1 MSWLFSRALV
11 AEYSAENFSDGEQY
25 VPLSGMN
32 MPEMF
37 LSHGKTTEH
46 SILSRFGMMCKPL
59 TDDLGEELLK
69 SLLADSRAKISAQQE
84 KAQGSTG
91 SEAVC
96 GVKWRELSAR
106 FCPISY
112 GWKTHRCLWEED
124 LHESLVTLP
133 RWGMTVNGVLLERT
147 TPVQGIKETGYGY
160 EPNGNDFHHTPNTTG
175 LDGGSNSRNALKK
188 RQSFWRTPDCANGGT
203 VSEDALCDMADGNMI
218 RASGQAKQLRLQDQV
233 RHPDLFPTP
242 QQSDYKNKKTSKKWE
257 KQGKINF
264 SLGNPDVLKMWP
276 TITQHGNYNRKGL
289 TKNSGD
295 GLATAVRMWGTPKCQ
310 DERAATTDRGKSNLG
325 EEVHGDSD
333 ISNGERL
340 NPDWV
345 EWLMGWPIGY
355 TRLSPITAEILSW
368 DEDPADYGSIPRVT
382 NEKLHRSERI
392 KRIGNGQCP
401 QALVL
406 AYLILSKDDIPKKQK
421 QYLEEAA

>member
-11 AEYSAENFSDGEQY
+11 AEYSEVNFSDGGPY
-25 VPLSGMN
+25 APLSGIN

-46 SILSRFGMMCKPL
+46 SLLSRFGMMCKPL
-59 TDDLGEELLK
+59 MDDLGEELLK

-84 KAQGSTG
+84 KAQGSTE
-91 SEAVC
+91 SEVVC

-147 TPVQGIKETGYGY
+147 TPVPGIKETGYGL
-160 EPNGNDFHHTPNTTG
+160 EPNGSDFHHTPNTTG

-203 VSEDALCDMADGNMI
+203 VSEDALCDMADGNMT

-242 QQSDYKNKKTSKKWE
+242 QARDFRSGEGHRWQTPEKRSRNLNDKVAFINNYRTYPTPCMSDHKGSGTGQAMIRKDGKKCGDRLDFAVE
-257 KQGKINF
+257 P
-264 SLGNPDVLKMWP
+264 GN
-276 TITQHGNYNRKGL
+276 
-289 TKNSGD
+289 
-295 GLATAVRMWGTPKCQ
+295 
-310 DERAATTDRGKSNLG
+310 
-325 EEVHGDSD
+325 
-333 ISNGERL
+333 NGRL

-406 AYLILSKDDIPKKQK
+406 AYLILSKDDIPKKQR
-421 QYLEEAA
+421 QHFEEAA

>member
-11 AEYSAENFSDGEQY
+11 AEYSAENCSDGEPSA
-25 VPLSGMN
+25 PLSGMN

-69 SLLADSRAKISAQQE
+69 SLLEDSRAKISVQQE
-84 KAQGSTG
+84 KAQGLTG

-242 QQSDYKNKKTSKKWE
+242 QARDFRSGEGHRWQTPEKRSRNLNDAIAFINGHKLFPTPQASDDRDRGNLSSPCVQKRIKNN
-257 KQGKINF
+257 KQINL
-264 SLGNPDVLKMWP
+264 SMCVSE
-276 TITQHGNYNRKGL
+276 
-289 TKNSGD
+289 NSG
-295 GLATAVRMWGTPKCQ
+295 K
-310 DERAATTDRGKSNLG
+310 
-325 EEVHGDSD
+325 
-333 ISNGERL
+333 L

-355 TRLSPITAEILSW
+355 TRLSPITAELLSW

-382 NEKLHRSERI
+382 DEKLHRSERI

-406 AYLILSKDDIPKKQK
+406 AYLILSADDIPKKQK
-421 QYLEEAA
+421 QSIEEAA